1 MMTQFHENLLDF
13 FMTLFALS
21 SLALWG
27 ILFSRGSFSVFAVL
41 VLATPLVAGYIVMVN
56 NRVDIPAAPAETVAE
71 HYRNRFGVV
80 SVAILAVL
88 LFIFYSESSLVIVVM
103 LLVIVYLLLRQTTV
117 RPRPFTS
124 FSILEK
130 PLFMLGAAVVVA
142 VSYTLVS
149 HRPTQDD
156 ALYLFF
162 GLLPLD
168 QPMQAI
174 NLFPMYDTGRMLLS
188 YPAIEAVVT
197 YWTGINFLQVYY
209 LFVPAL
215 AAMLSVFAYYGLFQ
229 QIGSSHAG
237 TLTLMTIIILILW
250 GDETRS
256 PGNFTF
262 ATFGIGKAMFYAVVC
277 PYLVSSAIS
286 VLTRRPGG
294 NIRLAVASISGIGLT
309 QSAIVLV
316 PLFFTGLILATWLV
330 YREPPKRARYLPFL
344 VGLGTFLALG
354 AGIVAYLGKIPTTN
368 PPDSGLRE
376 ALNVV
381 FGDGLRGP
389 FGIASIA
396 LLPLLAQDSAK
407 HKAIIAT
414 IIALLLVALNPVIVH
429 LAGQIVWSLTWRL
442 QWLLL
447 LAATAATGIFFAA
460 DFIAR
465 GKPHLRLLL
474 CALGL
479 LGFAMLGQTTFSQS
493 NKNRIGFPQIK
504 PPPTINGVFKRH
516 HTGHYKLHAE
526 YRLENGRICM
536 ANGCY

>member
-1 MMTQFHENLLDF
+1 MTQIHEYLLDF

-21 SLALWG
+21 SLVLWG
-27 ILFSRGSFSVFAVL
+27 ILFSGGSFSAYAVL
-41 VLATPLVAGYIVMVN
+41 VLVVPLVAGYLIMVN
-56 NRVDIPAAPAETVAE
+56 SRGHIIPAAPVETAAER
-71 HYRNRFGVV
+71 YGNRFGIE
-80 SVAILAVL
+80 SVAILALL
-88 LFIFYSESSLVIVVM
+88 LFIFFSQSSLVMIVL
-103 LLVIVYLLLRQTTV
+103 LLVIVFLLLRRITV

-130 PLFMLGAAVVVA
+130 PLFILSAAVVIA

-168 QPMQAI
+168 QPHQAI
-174 NLFPMYDTGRMLLS
+174 MSWSGTGRILVS
-188 YPAIEAVVT
+188 YPTIEAVVS
-197 YWTGINFLQVYY
+197 YWTGVNFLQVYY
-209 LFVPAL
+209 LVIPAL

-229 QIGSSHAG
+229 RIGGGYAG

-250 GDETRS
+250 GDESRS
-256 PGNFTF
+256 PGNFAF

-277 PYLVSSAIS
+277 PYLVSSAIG
-286 VLTRRPGG
+286 VLTRRPGS
-294 NIRLAVASISGIGLT
+294 NLRLAAASISGIGLT

-330 YREPPKRARYLPFL
+330 YREPPKQARYLPFL
-344 VGLGTFLALG
+344 VGLGAFLALG
-354 AGIVAYLGKIPTTN
+354 AGLVAYLGKIPTTN
-368 PPDSGLRE
+368 PPDSSLRE
-376 ALNVV
+376 ALDVV

-389 FGIASIA
+389 FSIASIA

-407 HKAIIAT
+407 HKAVIAT
-414 IIALLLVALNPVIVH
+414 IIALLLVALNPVIVY

-447 LAATAATGIFFAA
+447 LAATAATGIFLAA

-465 GKPHLRLLL
+465 GKPQLRLLL

-479 LGFAMLGQTTFSQS
+479 VGFAMLGQTTFSQS
-493 NKNRIGFPQIK
+493 NNNRIGIPQIK

-516 HTGHYKLHAE
+516 HNGSYKLPVE

-536 ANGCY
+536 TNGCY

>member
-1 MMTQFHENLLDF
+1 MTQFHEYLLDF

-27 ILFSRGSFSVFAVL
+27 LLFSGGSFSAYAVL
-41 VLATPLVAGYIVMVN
+41 VLVVPLVAGYLIMVN
-56 NRVDIPAAPAETVAE
+56 SRGHIIPAAPVETAAE
-71 HYRNRFGVV
+71 HYGNRFGIE
-80 SVAILAVL
+80 SVAILALL
-88 LFIFYSESSLVIVVM
+88 LFIFFSQSSLVMIVL
-103 LLVIVYLLLRQTTV
+103 LLVIVFLLLRRITV

-130 PLFMLGAAVVVA
+130 PLFILSAAVVIA

-168 QPMQAI
+168 QPHQAI
-174 NLFPMYDTGRMLLS
+174 MSWSGTGRILVS
-188 YPAIEAVVT
+188 YPTIEAVVS
-197 YWTGINFLQVYY
+197 YWTGVNFLQVYY
-209 LFVPAL
+209 LVIPAL

-229 QIGSSHAG
+229 RIGGGYAG

-250 GDETRS
+250 GDESRS
-256 PGNFTF
+256 PGNFAF

-277 PYLVSSAIS
+277 PYLVSSAIG
-286 VLTRRPGG
+286 VLTRRPGS
-294 NIRLAVASISGIGLT
+294 NLRLAVASISGIGLT

-330 YREPPKRARYLPFL
+330 YREPPKQARYLPFL
-344 VGLGTFLALG
+344 VGLGAFLALG
-354 AGIVAYLGKIPTTN
+354 AGLVAYLGKIPTTN
-368 PPDSGLRE
+368 PPDSSLRE
-376 ALNVV
+376 ALDVV

-389 FGIASIA
+389 FSIASIA

-407 HKAIIAT
+407 HKAVIAT
-414 IIALLLVALNPVIVH
+414 IIALLLVALNPVIVY

-447 LAATAATGIFFAA
+447 LAATAATGIFLAA

-479 LGFAMLGQTTFSQS
+479 IGFAMLGQTTFSQS
-493 NKNRIGFPQIK
+493 NNNRIGIPQIK

-516 HTGHYKLHAE
+516 YNGSYKLPVE

-536 ANGCY
+536 TNGCY

>member
-1 MMTQFHENLLDF
+1 MTQFHEYLLDF

-21 SLALWG
+21 SLVLWG
-27 ILFSRGSFSVFAVL
+27 ILFSGGSFSAYAVL
-41 VLATPLVAGYIVMVN
+41 VLVVPLVAGYLIMVN
-56 NRVDIPAAPAETVAE
+56 SRGHIIPAAPVETAAE
-71 HYRNRFGVV
+71 HYGNRFGIE
-80 SVAILAVL
+80 SVAILALL
-88 LFIFYSESSLVIVVM
+88 LFIFFSQSSLVMIVL
-103 LLVIVYLLLRQTTV
+103 LLVIVFLLLRQITV

-130 PLFMLGAAVVVA
+130 PLFILSAAVVIA

-168 QPMQAI
+168 QPHQAI
-174 NLFPMYDTGRMLLS
+174 MSWSGTGRILVS
-188 YPAIEAVVT
+188 YPAIEAVVS
-197 YWTGINFLQVYY
+197 YWTGVNFLQVYY
-209 LFVPAL
+209 LVIPAL

-229 QIGSSHAG
+229 RIGGGYAG

-250 GDETRS
+250 GDESRS
-256 PGNFTF
+256 PGNFAF

-277 PYLVSSAIS
+277 PYLVSSAIG
-286 VLTRRPGG
+286 VLTRRPGS
-294 NIRLAVASISGIGLT
+294 NLRLAVASISGIGLT

-344 VGLGTFLALG
+344 VGLGAFLALG
-354 AGIVAYLGKIPTTN
+354 AGLVAYLGKIPTTN
-368 PPDSGLRE
+368 PPDSSLRE
-376 ALNVV
+376 ALDVV

-389 FGIASIA
+389 FSIASIA

-407 HKAIIAT
+407 HKAVIAT
-414 IIALLLVALNPVIVH
+414 IIALLLVALNPVIVY

-447 LAATAATGIFFAA
+447 LAATAATGIFLAA

-465 GKPHLRLLL
+465 GKPQLRLLL

-479 LGFAMLGQTTFSQS
+479 IGFAMLGQTTFSQS
-493 NKNRIGFPQIK
+493 NNNRIGIPQIK

-516 HTGHYKLHAE
+516 YTGSYKLPVE

-536 ANGCY
+536 TNGCY

>member
-1 MMTQFHENLLDF
+1 MTQFHEYLLDF
-13 FMTLFALS
+13 FMTLLALS
-21 SLALWG
+21 SLVLWG
-27 ILFSRGSFSVFAVL
+27 ILFSGGSFSAYAVL
-41 VLATPLVAGYIVMVN
+41 VLAAPLVAGYLVMVN
-56 NRVDIPAAPAETVAE
+56 SRGDIPAAPVETAAE
-71 HYRNRFGVV
+71 HYGNRFRIE
-80 SVAILAVL
+80 SVAILALL
-88 LFIFYSESSLVIVVM
+88 LFIFFSQSSLVMIAL
-103 LLVIVYLLLRQTTV
+103 LLVIVFLLLRQITV

-130 PLFMLGAAVVVA
+130 PLFILGAAVVIA

-168 QPMQAI
+168 QPHQAI
-174 NLFPMYDTGRMLLS
+174 MSWSGTGRILVS
-188 YPAIEAVVT
+188 YPTIEAVVS
-197 YWTGINFLQVYY
+197 YWTGVNFLQVYY
-209 LFVPAL
+209 LVIPAL

-229 QIGSSHAG
+229 RIGGGYAG

-250 GDETRS
+250 GDESRS
-256 PGNFTF
+256 PGNFAF

-277 PYLVSSAIS
+277 PYLVSSAIG
-286 VLTRRPGG
+286 VLTRRPGS
-294 NIRLAVASISGIGLT
+294 NLRLAVASISGIGLT

-344 VGLGTFLALG
+344 VGLAIFSALG
-354 AGIVAYLGKIPTTN
+354 AGLVAYLGKIPVALN
-368 PPDSGLRE
+368 PPDSSLRE
-376 ALNVV
+376 ALDVV

-389 FGIASIA
+389 FSIASIA

-407 HKAIIAT
+407 HKAVIAT
-414 IIALLLVALNPVIVH
+414 IIALLLVALNPVIVY

-447 LAATAATGIFFAA
+447 LAATAATGIFLAA

-479 LGFAMLGQTTFSQS
+479 IGFAMLGQTTFSQS
-493 NKNRIGFPQIK
+493 NNNRIGIPQIK

-516 HTGHYKLHAE
+516 HTGHYKLPVE

-536 ANGCY
+536 TNGCY

>member
-1 MMTQFHENLLDF
+1 MTQFHEYLLDF

-27 ILFSRGSFSVFAVL
+27 ILFSGGSFSAYAVL
-41 VLATPLVAGYIVMVN
+41 VLVVPLVAGYLIMVN
-56 NRVDIPAAPAETVAE
+56 SRGHIIPAAPVETAAE
-71 HYRNRFGVV
+71 HYGNRFGIE
-80 SVAILAVL
+80 SVAILALL
-88 LFIFYSESSLVIVVM
+88 LFIFFSQSSLVMIVL
-103 LLVIVYLLLRQTTV
+103 LLVIVFLLLRRITV
-117 RPRPFTS
+117 RPRLFTS

-130 PLFMLGAAVVVA
+130 PLFILSAAVVIA

-168 QPMQAI
+168 QPHQAI
-174 NLFPMYDTGRMLLS
+174 MSWSGTGRILVS
-188 YPAIEAVVT
+188 YPTIEAVVS
-197 YWTGINFLQVYY
+197 YWTGVNYLQVYY
-209 LFVPAL
+209 LVIPAL

-229 QIGSSHAG
+229 RIGGGYAG

-250 GDETRS
+250 GDESRS
-256 PGNFTF
+256 PGNFAF

-277 PYLVSSAIS
+277 PYLVSSAIG
-286 VLTRRPGG
+286 VLTRRPGS
-294 NIRLAVASISGIGLT
+294 NLRLAVASISGIGLT

-330 YREPPKRARYLPFL
+330 YREPLKRARYLPFL
-344 VGLGTFLALG
+344 VGLGAFLALG
-354 AGIVAYLGKIPTTN
+354 ASMVAYLGKIPTTN

-376 ALNVV
+376 ALDVV

-389 FGIASIA
+389 FSIASIA

-407 HKAIIAT
+407 HKAVIAT

-447 LAATAATGIFFAA
+447 LAATAATGIFLAA

-479 LGFAMLGQTTFSQS
+479 IGFAMLGRQRFSQS
-493 NKNRIGFPQIK
+493 NNNRIGPADQTAAHHQRSFQT
-504 PPPTINGVFKRH
+504 PP
-516 HTGHYKLHAE
+516 
-526 YRLENGRICM
+526 
-536 ANGCY
+536 